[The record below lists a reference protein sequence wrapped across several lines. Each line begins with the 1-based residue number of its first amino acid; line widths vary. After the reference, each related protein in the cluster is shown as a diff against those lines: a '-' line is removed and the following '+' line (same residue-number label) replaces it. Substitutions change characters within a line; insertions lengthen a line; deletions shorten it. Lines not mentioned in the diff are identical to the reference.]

1 MIACSLHSG
10 ATRTIARIG
19 LLLLLTAVA
28 GEGRAQAPSPA
39 AGTGRPAADD
49 YDRLRVGPAGAER
62 MVVPTNQVLSP
73 QGRQVVLDGRPTD
86 VALSPDGRWLAA
98 LGNNGVYLI
107 DPAAGKVVSRAPHS
121 GGSFTGIVFS
131 ADGKRL
137 LASSF
142 FGSIGAFAVQPD
154 GGLKPQPP
162 IVLPARSTP
171 APTQSATVDATSRKL
186 RQSVVPAGL
195 ALGCGGRTLWAVL
208 NTANSL
214 AEIDLASG
222 RLRRTIH
229 VGNAPYGVVLVRNK
243 AYVSNWAGR
252 EPGPHDAAGPSGSA
266 PPVRVDPRRHIANDG
281 SVSVVDLAA
290 GREIRQIP
298 VGLHPCGLAATPDG
312 RYVLVANA
320 NSDSVS
326 VIESY
331 GDCVVETIGVRP
343 DEKLL
348 FGSAPNAL
356 AVGRDGRTLYVS
368 NGGNNAVALIRLAP
382 PQSRLLG
389 CLPVGWYP
397 AGLAVDAAR
406 GTLCVANVKGIGPRS
421 GAGFRR
427 RDFGKEGPPAYNS
440 HDDQGSVSLVALPR
454 AEDLPAATR
463 SVLANNRLSQAASAL
478 APPRKD
484 AAACPVPQRHGEP
497 SLFKHVLYVIKEN
510 RTYDQVLGDVA
521 RGEGDP
527 RLCIYGRDV
536 TPNIHKLA
544 EEFVLL
550 DNFYC
555 SGALS
560 ADGHQWTDEAYVTDY
575 VEKAFGGWPR
585 SYPHEG
591 NDALAYAGSGFL
603 WDNALARGR
612 SLRVYGEFVSG
623 KVRWKDSARR
633 PPPTFSD
640 VYRDFLSQSGKVE
653 IRGRA
658 TIKTLEPHICP
669 RAIGFPLTVPDLYRA
684 EQFVRELREFERA
697 GRLPNLMFLA
707 LPQDHTSG
715 TRPGYPTPAASVA
728 DNDLALGRVVEA
740 VSHSRFW
747 PETCIFVVEDD
758 PQDGFDH
765 IDGHRT
771 VALVISPYTRR
782 HVRHSD
788 NYNQT
793 SMVRTIELI
802 LGLPPMNQFDA
813 SATAMSGCFT
823 ERPDRTAY
831 EAVPNVVP
839 IGEVNPEVAAI
850 RDPRQ
855 RHWAEVSLRLPLDEA
870 DEADEDTLNR
880 ILWHAARGRDET
892 YPAWA
897 VGGNDP

>member
-1 MIACSLHSG
+1 MDWQPTWKNVS
-10 ATRTIARIG
+10 IG
-19 LLLLLTAVA
+19 LLLLVTVVVS
-28 GEGRAQAPSPA
+28 EGQAKDPPPA
-39 AGTGRPAADD
+39 AHARQTAADD
-49 YDRLRVGPAGAER
+49 YDQLRVGPADGGR
-62 MVVPTNQVLSP
+62 IVVPTNQVLSP
-73 QGRQVVLDGRPTD
+73 QGRQVVLDARPTD
-86 VALSPDGRWLAA
+86 VALSPDGRWLAV
-98 LGNNGVYLI
+98 LGNNCVCLI
-107 DPAAGKVVSRAPHS
+107 DAAAGKVVSRVPHG

-131 ADGKRL
+131 ANGKGL

-142 FGSIGAFAVQPD
+142 SGAIGSFAVKPD
-154 GGLKPQPP
+154 GKLEPQPS
-162 IVLPARSTP
+162 IVLPVQMTP
-171 APTQSATVDATSRKL
+171 APAQSATAAPTSQKL
-186 RQSVVPAGL
+186 KQSAVPAGL
-195 ALGCGGRTLWAVL
+195 ALASSGRTLWAVL
-208 NTANSL
+208 NTQNTL

-222 RLRRTIH
+222 RLLRAIH
-229 VGNAPYGVVLVRNK
+229 VGNAPYGVVLVGDK

-252 EPGPHDAAGPSGSA
+252 EPGPHDTIGPSGSA
-266 PPVRVDPRRHIANDG
+266 PPVRVDPQRNIANDG
-281 SVSVVDLAA
+281 SVSVVDLVA

-320 NSDSVS
+320 NSDSIS
-326 VIESY
+326 VI
-331 GDCVVETIGVRP
+331 DTCKDRVVETIGVRP

-348 FGSAPNAL
+348 FGSAPNAV
-356 AVGRDGRTLYVS
+356 AVSADGTTLYVS
-368 NGGNNAVALIRLAP
+368 NGGNNAVALIKLAP
-382 PQSRLLG
+382 PHSRLLG

-397 AGLAVDAAR
+397 AGLVLDR
-406 GTLCVANVKGIGPRS
+406 VRDTLCVANVKGIGVRS
-421 GAGFRR
+421 GASFRQR
-427 RDFGKEGPPAYNS
+427 AFGKEGPPAYNS
-440 HDDQGSVSLVALPR
+440 HDYQGSVSLVSLPR
-454 AEDLPAATR
+454 AEDLPAATQA
-463 SVLANNRLSQAASAL
+463 VLTNNRLTQATSAL
-478 APPRKD
+478 APPRRD
-484 AAACPVPQRHGEP
+484 ATPRPVPRRHGEP
-497 SLFKHVLYVIKEN
+497 SLFKYVLYVIKEN
-510 RTYDQVLGDVA
+510 RTYDQVFGDVA

-536 TPNIHKLA
+536 TPNQHKLA

-555 SGALS
+555 SGAIS

-591 NDALAYAGSGFL
+591 KDALAYAGSGFL

-612 SLRVYGEFVSG
+612 TLRVYGEFVSG
-623 KVRWKDSARR
+623 KVRWKDSVRR
-633 PPPTFSD
+633 SSPTFSD
-640 VYRDFLSQSGKVE
+640 VYRDFLAQSGRIE
-653 IRGRA
+653 ICA
-658 TIKTLEPHICP
+658 TPTIKTLEPYVCS
-669 RAIGFPLTVPDLYRA
+669 RSIGFPLTVPDVHRA
-684 EQFVRELREFERA
+684 EQFVRELRAFERE
-697 GRLPNLMFLA
+697 GELPNLMFMA

-715 TRPGYPTPAASVA
+715 TKPGYPTPAASVA

-747 PETCIFVVEDD
+747 PQTCIFVVEDD

-765 IDGHRT
+765 VDGHRT

-782 HVRHSD
+782 HARDST

-813 SATAMSGCFT
+813 SATAMTGCFT
-823 ERPDRTAY
+823 DQCDRTPY
-831 EAVPNVVP
+831 EAVKNIVAL
-839 IGEVNPEVAAI
+839 GQMNPELSKI

-880 ILWHAARGRDET
+880 ILWHAARGSDKS

-897 VGGNDP
+897 VGGNHP

>member
-1 MIACSLHSG
+1 
-10 ATRTIARIG
+10 
-19 LLLLLTAVA
+19 
-28 GEGRAQAPSPA
+28 
-39 AGTGRPAADD
+39 
-49 YDRLRVGPAGAER
+49 
-62 MVVPTNQVLSP
+62 
-73 QGRQVVLDGRPTD
+73 
-86 VALSPDGRWLAA
+86 
-98 LGNNGVYLI
+98 
-107 DPAAGKVVSRAPHS
+107 
-121 GGSFTGIVFS
+121 
-131 ADGKRL
+131 
-137 LASSF
+137 
-142 FGSIGAFAVQPD
+142 
-154 GGLKPQPP
+154 
-162 IVLPARSTP
+162 
-171 APTQSATVDATSRKL
+171 
-186 RQSVVPAGL
+186 
-195 ALGCGGRTLWAVL
+195 
-208 NTANSL
+208 
-214 AEIDLASG
+214 
-222 RLRRTIH
+222 
-229 VGNAPYGVVLVRNK
+229 VVLVGDK

-252 EPGPHDAAGPSGSA
+252 EPGPHDTAGPSGIA
-266 PPVRVDPRRHIANDG
+266 PPVRVDPRRHIASDG

-298 VGLHPCGLAATPDG
+298 VGLHPCGLAATPDR

-326 VIESY
+326 VIQSR
-331 GDCVVETIGVRP
+331 DDRVVETIGVRP

-348 FGSAPNAL
+348 FGSAPNAV
-356 AVGRDGRTLYVS
+356 AVGADGTTLYVS

-397 AGLAVDAAR
+397 AGLVLDAAR

-427 RDFGKEGPPAYNS
+427 RPFGKEGPPAYNS

-454 AEDLPAATR
+454 AEDLPAATQI
-463 SVLANNRLSQAASAL
+463 VLANNRLTQATSAL

-536 TPNIHKLA
+536 TPNHHKLA

-555 SGALS
+555 SGAVS

-575 VEKAFGGWPR
+575 LEKAFGGWPR

-623 KVRWKDSARR
+623 RVQWKDSARR

-640 VYRDFLSQSGKVE
+640 VYRDFLVRSGEIE
-653 IRGRA
+653 IRATA
-658 TIKTLEPHICP
+658 TIKTLEPYICP
-669 RAIGFPLTVPDLYRA
+669 RSIAFPLTVPDVYRA

-697 GRLPNLMFLA
+697 GELPNLMFLT

-715 TRPGYPTPAASVA
+715 TRPGYATPAASVA

-765 IDGHRT
+765 VDGHRT

-782 HVRHSD
+782 HARQSS

-813 SATAMSGCFT
+813 SATAMAGCFT
-823 ERPDRTAY
+823 DRPDRTPY
-831 EAVPNVVP
+831 EAVPNVVA
-839 IGEVNPEVAAI
+839 IDEVNPEVSAI

-855 RHWAEVSLRLPLDEA
+855 RHWAQVSLRLPLDEA

-880 ILWHAARGRDET
+880 ILWHAARGSDET

-897 VGGNDP
+897 VGGADP